1 MECSSVHDPS
11 LKFIDCRMLTF
22 LFVVILFGGVL
33 FYHLYTDTDR
43 LAEEARKNEASKRQA
58 DKERDEYWRKQRQEE
73 EDSQWF
79 DD

>member
-1 MECSSVHDPS
+1 MQRLGTLS
-11 LKFIDCRMLTF
+11 IYCRMIDTLIM
-22 LFVVILFGGVL
+22 VGVCAIGL
-33 FYHLYTDTDR
+33 LLLNNIMTDTDR
-43 LAEEARKNEASKRQA
+43 HAEENIRNEASKRQA